1 MFVLIMKE
9 RFFMIKMLRSLNCES
24 STAQLNMLGKIE
36 QKTRDLIQK
45 YFEQSYNIDLSLDF
59 RGWKVSA
66 NPDDYGEVN
75 IQVYIPVI
83 LGDMW
88 RDFSY
93 APADAGNGR
102 GTTLEE
108 KCEEFVSTTYNDI
121 CEDLEDTLRAFVD
134 HNLRKTGFDPT
145 EIGLITVQVFGP
157 NNSDDE
163 WVAEIECEAI
173 NDSKREGHFDLTEKS
188 ITRMVKNYVKD
199 IAQMTGA
206 ITNR

>member
-1 MFVLIMKE
+1 
-9 RFFMIKMLRSLNCES
+9 MIKMLRSLNCES

-36 QKTRDLIQK
+36 QQTRDLIQK

-108 KCEEFVSTTYNDI
+108 KCEEFVLNTYNDI
-121 CEDLEDTLRAFVD
+121 CEDLEDTVRSFID
-134 HNLRKTGFDPT
+134 HNLRKAGFDPS
-145 EIGLITVQVFGP
+145 EIGLITAQVFGP
-157 NNSDDE
+157 DDSDDE
-163 WVAEIECEAI
+163 WVAEIECADI
-173 NDSKREGHFDLTEKS
+173 NNSTRTCHFDLTEKS
-188 ITRMVKNYVKD
+188 LARMVKNYVKD
-199 IAQMTGA
+199 IAVMTGA
-206 ITNR
+206 ITTR